1 MRVLFRS
8 PHRSPVGTDG
18 AVGNEV
24 AGVAFRSFEDHG
36 RTVTCERGIRPDRA
50 VCAPA
55 SESSPHAAT
64 RARGAGALEAR
75 RGPCDGTRRVSNRTE
90 SVWRRMAN
98 IVPFENVGLRYGP
111 GPETLSDVSFTLE
124 ADAFYFL
131 PGAERT
137 SVGVGKGGV

>member
-24 AGVAFRSFEDHG
+24 AGVAFRAFEDHG

-75 RGPCDGTRRVSNRTE
+75 RGPCDGTRRVSHRTE
-90 SVWRRMAN
+90 SVWRPLAN
-98 IVPFENVGLRYGP
+98 IVQLEKGGRRSGTC
-111 GPETLSDVSFTLE
+111 PETLSAVSLTPQ
-124 ADAFYFL
+124 AG
-131 PGAERT
+131 P
-137 SVGVGKGGV
+137 VP

>member
-55 SESSPHAAT
+55 RESSPHAAT

-75 RGPCDGTRRVSNRTE
+75 RGPCDGTRRVSNRTDG
-90 SVWRRMAN
+90 VGRRIAN
-98 IVPFENVGLRYGP
+98 IVQCKTVGRRHGHEPSTPPAHALTT
-111 GPETLSDVSFTLE
+111 ETATVS
-124 ADAFYFL
+124 Y
-131 PGAERT
+131 P
-137 SVGVGKGGV
+137 

>member
-24 AGVAFRSFEDHG
+24 AGVAFRAFEDHG

-75 RGPCDGTRRVSNRTE
+75 RGACDGTTRVSKRTE
-90 SVWRRMAN
+90 SAWRIMATIGEFVN
-98 IVPFENVGLRYGP
+98 GGLTTDRK
-111 GPETLSDVSFTLE
+111 SDGE
-124 ADAFYFL
+124 
-131 PGAERT
+131 
-137 SVGVGKGGV
+137 GKRGF